1 MSIFAKA
8 AAAVAMLGVSASS
21 AVAGPYVNIE
31 NNAGW
36 AGNDYTGAV
45 TDFHVGYEG
54 PIAESG
60 GYYIQGGPA
69 LVQPDGS
76 ESETEFSAKVGAN
89 VGLTES
95 LGAYG
100 EVSGITADDDVN
112 YGTKIGLKYN
122 F

>member
-1 MSIFAKA
+1 MSIIAKA
-8 AAAVAMLGVSASS
+8 AACVAMLGVSASP

-54 PIAESG
+54 PIGEGAS
-60 GYYIQGGPA
+60 YYIQGGPA
-69 LVQPDGS
+69 LVQADGE
-76 ESETEFSAKVGAN
+76 ESETEFSAKAGLGVS
-89 VGLTES
+89 LTES

-100 EVSGITADDDVN
+100 EISGITSDDDVN